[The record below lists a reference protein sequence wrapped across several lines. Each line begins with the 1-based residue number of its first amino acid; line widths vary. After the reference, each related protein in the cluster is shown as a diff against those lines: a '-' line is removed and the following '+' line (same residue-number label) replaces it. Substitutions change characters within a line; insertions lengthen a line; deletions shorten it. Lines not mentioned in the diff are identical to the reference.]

1 MVKFH
6 TGNIL
11 GKLGVKNRT
20 QAVAKTRELGI
31 LKADPDFHS
40 KTNWLILREI
50 LTKNILSSKLS
61 QSVFPDPLP

>member
-1 MVKFH
+1 MSKCVIKIISQVVKFH

-20 QAVAKTRELGI
+20 QAVAKARELGI

-40 KTNWLILREI
+40 KTN
-50 LTKNILSSKLS
+50 
-61 QSVFPDPLP
+61 